1 MHAPTV
7 RPATPFRGGYA
18 GDVKRITAMMVAPV
32 LVRLPLSTVSMGG
45 PVAAAPLVRGDTSDF
60 SFESF
65 DADYTLARDAAGLA
79 EMRVVETLVAVF
91 PDYDQNRGILRDIPS
106 YYGEV
111 PLYLSDFAVHDE
123 NGNPVYFTQTNVD
136 TSYDGSNAYEFRA
149 VELAL
154 GTDEFVRGR
163 TTYVISYT
171 AHNVIRAFDQDHRD
185 ELYWDING
193 TEWAQSFGR
202 VSVAVH
208 VDESLRSAL
217 TGESAC
223 YTGYYGDTEPCNILE
238 SSAGEF
244 TATVRDVGAWQNLT
258 IAIGFEAGTFVQPE
272 LAQDSWIFTKAPLW
286 LLLATLVL
294 LGVAVL
300 VRYGL
305 WRDARGRG
313 IIVPQYTVPDDRDL
327 MKAGDLVN
335 RESTAM
341 AAQFVDLAVHGTV
354 QIVDL
359 YPYGADA
366 GLNDRFGLDFVTKA
380 GATAAELRVLNI
392 LFDELDEPGESV
404 LLAALPAAVG
414 ASLYSQRAKA
424 FDAVIADGMRAQPAG
439 SLNRWLRRLGWLFGL
454 GFAAIFIW
462 TFFVQ
467 LDAGPVFGYAITS
480 IVIFFIASGFL
491 VKPYVLAETGAQA
504 RDYLLGIRDYLK
516 LAEEDRLRVLQS
528 PKGAERVVTTD
539 KRSIV
544 KLHEKLLP
552 YAVLWGVEKE
562 WSRELELEYQAVS
575 DSPSWLNSDLSRVNL
590 GNTLSSFST
599 RSGSS
604 IRPIVTS
611 SSSSGSSWSS
621 GGSSSFS
628 SGSSGGGSSGGGGGG
643 GGGGGR

>member
-1 MHAPTV
+1 MLSAV
-7 RPATPFRGGYA
+7 FLAGPASAT
-18 GDVKRITAMMVAPV
+18 
-32 LVRLPLSTVSMGG
+32 
-45 PVAAAPLVRGDTSDF
+45 PLVRSDTSNF

-65 DADYTLARDAAGLA
+65 DADYTLTRDADGLA

-123 NGNPVYFTQTNVD
+123 NGNPVFFTQTNVD
-136 TSYDGSNAYEFRA
+136 MSYDGSNAYEYRA

-154 GTDEFVRGR
+154 GTDDFVYGR

-171 AHNVIRAFDQDHRD
+171 VHNVIRAFTADHRD

-193 TEWAQSFGR
+193 SEWAQSFGR

-208 VDESLRSAL
+208 VDESLRGAL

-223 YTGYYGDTEPCNILE
+223 YTGYYGETGACNILE
-238 SSAGEF
+238 SSSGEF
-244 TATVRDVGAWQNLT
+244 TATVRDVMAWQNLT
-258 IAIGFEAGTFVQPE
+258 IAIGFEQNTFVQPD
-272 LAQDSWIFTKAPLW
+272 LPQDSWIFTEAPLW
-286 LLLATLVL
+286 LLLATLAL
-294 LGVAVL
+294 LGIAVL

-313 IIVPQYTVPDDRDL
+313 IVVPQYTAPDDRDL
-327 MKAGDLVN
+327 VQAGDLVN

-341 AAQFVDLAVHGTV
+341 AAQFVDLAVQGAV

-359 YPYGADA
+359 YPQGAAA
-366 GLNDRFGLDFVTKA
+366 GLKDRFGLDFVTKA
-380 GATAAELRVLNI
+380 GATAAELGILTV
-392 LFDELDEPGESV
+392 LFDELDQPGERV
-404 LLAALPAAVG
+404 LLDSLPAAAG
-414 ASLYSQRAKA
+414 ASLYGQRAKM
-424 FDAVIADGMRAQPAG
+424 FDAVIKSGMRAQPAG

-454 GFAAIFIW
+454 GFVAIFIW

-467 LDAGPVFGYAITS
+467 LDARPIFGYAITS

-491 VKPYVLAETGAQA
+491 VKPYVLTETGADA
-504 RDYLLGIRDYLK
+504 RDYLLGIRDYLQ

-528 PKGAERVVTTD
+528 PQGAERVMTTD
-539 KRSIV
+539 RRAIV

-562 WSRELELEYQAVS
+562 WSRELEVEYQAVS
-575 DSPSWLNSDLSRVNL
+575 GSPSWLNSDLPSANL
-590 GNTLSSFST
+590 GSVVSSFSM

-604 IRPIVTS
+604 IRPIVST

-621 GGSSSFS
+621 GGSSSSS

>member
-1 MHAPTV
+1 MLALLTLGTV
-7 RPATPFRGGYA
+7 FLAGPASAT
-18 GDVKRITAMMVAPV
+18 
-32 LVRLPLSTVSMGG
+32 
-45 PVAAAPLVRGDTSDF
+45 PLVRSDTSNF

-65 DADYTLARDAAGLA
+65 DADYTLTRDADGLA

-91 PDYDQNRGILRDIPS
+91 PDYDQNRGIVRNIPS

-123 NGNPVYFTQTNVD
+123 NGTPVYFTQTNVD
-136 TSYDGSNAYEFRA
+136 TSYDGSNAYEYRA

-154 GTDEFVRGR
+154 GTDEFVYGR

-171 AHNVIRAFDQDHRD
+171 AHNVIRAFTADHRD

-193 TEWAQSFGR
+193 SEWAQSFGR

-208 VDESLRSAL
+208 VDESLLGAL

-223 YTGYYGDTEPCNILE
+223 YIGYYGETGACNILE
-238 SSAGEF
+238 SSSGEF
-244 TATVRDVGAWQNLT
+244 TATVRDVMGWQNLT
-258 IAIGFEAGTFVQPE
+258 IAIGFEPNTFVQPD
-272 LAQDSWIFTKAPLW
+272 LPQDSWIFTKAPLW
-286 LLLATLVL
+286 LLLATLAL
-294 LGVAVL
+294 LGIAVL

-313 IIVPQYTVPDDRDL
+313 IIVPQYTAPDDRDL
-327 MKAGDLVN
+327 LQAGELVN

-341 AAQFVDLAVHGTV
+341 AAQFVDLAVQGTV
-354 QIVDL
+354 QIVDR
-359 YPYGADA
+359 YPQGAAA
-366 GLNDRFGLDFVTKA
+366 GLTDRFGLDFVTKA
-380 GATAAELRVLNI
+380 GATAAELRILTI
-392 LFDELDEPGESV
+392 LFDELDQPGESV
-404 LLAALPAAVG
+404 LLDSLPAAAG
-414 ASLYSQRAKA
+414 ASLYGQRAKA
-424 FDAVIADGMRAQPAG
+424 FDAVIKSGMRAQPAG

-454 GFAAIFIW
+454 GFVAIFIW
-462 TFFVQ
+462 TFFVA
-467 LDAGPVFGYAITS
+467 LDASPIFGYAITS

-491 VKPYVLAETGAQA
+491 VKPYVLTATGADA
-504 RDYLLGIRDYLK
+504 RDYLLGIRDYLQ

-528 PKGAERVVTTD
+528 PQGAERVVTTD
-539 KRSIV
+539 RRSIV
-544 KLHEKLLP
+544 TLHEKLLP

-562 WSRELELEYQAVS
+562 WSRELEVEYQAVS
-575 DSPSWLNSDLSRVNL
+575 DSPSWLNSDLSSVNL
-590 GNTLSSFST
+590 ESIVSSFSM

-604 IRPIVTS
+604 IRPIVTT

-621 GGSSSFS
+621 GGSSSSS